1 MLFLLTENSLWHLLY
16 SQIHSC
22 ILAYIFHVF
31 SYRWLVYCFPYDKY
45 LFSDSLLFLWL
56 YVCVFFMT
64 ICMCYTANLFFTL
77 KKDLCIVGVRTSQT
91 KSIPRRSA
99 GDQLVYR
106 LILTQHSPSGLF
118 SQRAACYEGMDN
130 PQNKNIT
137 SVRWLLIRVFASTET
152 LDYWCAVF
160 SNFPRLQ

>member
-1 MLFLLTENSLWHLLY
+1 MFSVTGDLCIVSHMISIY
-16 SQIHSC
+16 SQIHCYSFG
-22 ILAYIFHVF
+22 YMYVF
-31 SYRWLVYCFPYDKY
+31 
-45 LFSDSLLFLWL
+45 
-56 YVCVFFMT
+56 FFMT

-152 LDYWCAVF
+152 LDY
-160 SNFPRLQ
+160 